1 MVSHLIVRIDSVLT
15 IIIEEIPVG
24 MSTYIN
30 IVFVRLRF
38 SAPIFFRN
46 FFKFV
51 DFIAHRCFFP
61 LNKSANIYLIF
72 KHLSDCIRVPSNV
85 FIIAFTTY
93 KTASFLFFI
102 NCPRWDVVFI

>member
-38 SAPIFFRN
+38 SAPILFR
-46 FFKFV
+46 
-51 DFIAHRCFFP
+51 RMC
-61 LNKSANIYLIF
+61 
-72 KHLSDCIRVPSNV
+72 
-85 FIIAFTTY
+85 
-93 KTASFLFFI
+93 
-102 NCPRWDVVFI
+102 